1 MSEAVSALSG
11 ACYAA
16 GLVTVRDAGLRGMIT
31 LRGDLAAA
39 RLCDIAVQL
48 SGVEFPQAG
57 QAHVSG
63 GRGLCWM
70 SPDELLILTHY
81 ADAGA
86 AVARISEALAGCHYL
101 AANVSDARAVL
112 RLEGAGVREVLA
124 KLTPADIS
132 GQAFPPGQMRRSRLA
147 QAAAAFWM
155 LDEQTVEVVCFR
167 SVADYV
173 YGVLKQAAMPGS
185 QVGYF

>member
-1 MSEAVSALSG
+1 MSKTVSALSG

-39 RLCDIAVQL
+39 RVRDIAVQIG
-48 SGVEFPQAG
+48 GVDFPQAG
-57 QAHVSG
+57 QAHVSD

-81 ADAGA
+81 ADAGV
-86 AVARISEALAGCHYL
+86 AVARISDALAGSHYL

-112 RLEGAGVREVLA
+112 RLEGAQLRDVLA
-124 KLTPADIS
+124 KLTPADVS
-132 GQAFPPGQMRRSRLA
+132 GQAFSPGQIRRSRLA

-155 LDEQTVEVVCFR
+155 LDDQTAEVVCFR
-167 SVADYV
+167 SVAGYV
-173 YGVLKQAAMPGS
+173 YGVLKQAAAPGA